1 MSETHVH
8 KETNCLGCR
17 LANGELPVH
26 MVYEN
31 EWVACFLDHD
41 PFNEGHVLI
50 LPKQHFRFIDEMDE
64 ATAFAILQASQL
76 MSRTIRERYE
86 PFGITQTQ
94 NGGGPDDLTHFHL
107 HIVPRKQ
114 HQPFAGFYSEKA
126 WDNEALK
133 QGLADTR
140 THLAEAVE
148 AQLSVF
154 PGKSTT
160 GGSYGKTNQ

>member
-1 MSETHVH
+1 
-8 KETNCLGCR
+8 

-31 EWVACFLDHD
+31 EWVACCLDHD
-41 PFNEGHVLI
+41 PFNEGHVRI

-76 MSRTIRERYE
+76 MSRTIRERSE

-107 HIVPRKQ
+107 HI
-114 HQPFAGFYSEKA
+114 
-126 WDNEALK
+126 
-133 QGLADTR
+133 
-140 THLAEAVE
+140 
-148 AQLSVF
+148 
-154 PGKSTT
+154 
-160 GGSYGKTNQ
+160 